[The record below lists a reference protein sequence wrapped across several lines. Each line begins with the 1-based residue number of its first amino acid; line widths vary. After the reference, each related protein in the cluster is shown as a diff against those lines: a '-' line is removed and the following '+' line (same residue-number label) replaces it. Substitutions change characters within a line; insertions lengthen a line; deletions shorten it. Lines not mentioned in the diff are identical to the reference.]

1 LTELYDPK
9 AFFTHAALLRQG
21 FPHCAKFLTAASRRT
36 ATSMERSPFIPKTGV
51 PGTVSGISHA
61 FAKLSQIQGQVTH
74 ALLTR
79 APLYSFLQAG
89 SFSFDLHVLGTP
101 PAFILS
107 QDQTLRLNH
116 RLVEPVFRLRPVT
129 AASLFSFQR
138 ASIFSILSPPLIR
151 VKDFVALLKM
161 ETRLYRQTLFLSSIN
176 SKKFSI
182 FQKYAH

>member
-1 LTELYDPK
+1 
-9 AFFTHAALLRQG
+9 
-21 FPHCAKFLTAASRRT
+21 
-36 ATSMERSPFIPKTGV
+36 
-51 PGTVSGISHA
+51 
-61 FAKLSQIQGQVTH
+61 
-74 ALLTR
+74 
-79 APLYSFLQAG
+79 
-89 SFSFDLHVLGTP
+89 
-101 PAFILS
+101 
-107 QDQTLRLNH
+107 
-116 RLVEPVFRLRPVT
+116 LRPVT